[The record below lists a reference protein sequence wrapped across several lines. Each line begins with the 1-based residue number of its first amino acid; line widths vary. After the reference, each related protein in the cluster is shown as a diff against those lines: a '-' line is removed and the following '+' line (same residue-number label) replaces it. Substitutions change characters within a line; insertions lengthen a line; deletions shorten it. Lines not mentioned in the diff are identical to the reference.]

1 MSVVNEWTKKI
12 AEAAVP
18 EEIDLAPS
26 IAHAFFS
33 GGKER
38 KQLFQREKKKNVQ
51 GAFGVAEITLILP
64 LILQALVSST
74 TALSTFISSPGLNN
88 FLTALNT
95 TFSFR
100 DLGKRKQKVAS
111 LPDNPFL
118 PLKNVLLTISSEL
131 HSMGLPEEESD
142 LITFRVLMKLLED
155 SAGAS
160 QFIQKIA
167 DET

>member
-38 KQLFQREKKKNVQ
+38 KQLFQREKKNVQ
-51 GAFGVAEITLILP
+51 GAFGVAEATLILP
-64 LILQALVSST
+64 FILQALVSSA
-74 TALSTFISSPGLNN
+74 TALSTFISSTGLNS

-95 TFSFR
+95 TFSFQ
-100 DLGKRKQKVAS
+100 DVGKRKEKVAS

-118 PLKNVLLTISSEL
+118 PLKNVVLTISSEL
-131 HSMGLPEEESD
+131 HSMGLSEEESD
-142 LITFRVLMKLLED
+142 LISFRVLMKLLED
-155 SAGAS
+155 SAGAL

-167 DET
+167 KET

>member
-1 MSVVNEWTKKI
+1 MSVVNEWTQRI

-38 KQLFQREKKKNVQ
+38 KQLFQREKKNVQ
-51 GAFGVAEITLILP
+51 GAFGIAEITLILP
-64 LILQALVSST
+64 LILQALVS
-74 TALSTFISSPGLNN
+74 TFISSTELNS

-100 DLGKRKQKVAS
+100 DLAKRKQKVAS
-111 LPDNPFL
+111 LPDSPFL
-118 PLKNVLLTISSEL
+118 PLKNVLLTISGEL
-131 HSMGLPEEESD
+131 HSMGLSEEESD
-142 LITFRVLMKLLED
+142 LITFRVLIKLLED

-167 DET
+167 KET

>member
-1 MSVVNEWTKKI
+1 MIVTDEWTKKI

-26 IAHAFFS
+26 IARAFFS
-33 GGKER
+33 GEKER
-38 KQLFQREKKKNVQ
+38 KQLFQREKKNVQ
-51 GAFGVAEITLILP
+51 GAFGVAEATLILP
-64 LILQALVSST
+64 FILQALVYST
-74 TALSTFISSPGLNN
+74 TALSTFISSTGLNS

-100 DLGKRKQKVAS
+100 DLAKSKQEVAS
-111 LPDNPFL
+111 LPDNQFL
-118 PLKNVLLTISSEL
+118 PLKNVLLTISGEL
-131 HSMGLPEEESD
+131 HSMGMSEEESD
-142 LITFRVLMKLLED
+142 LISFRVLMKLLED

-167 DET
+167 KET

>member
-38 KQLFQREKKKNVQ
+38 KQLFQREKKNVQ
-51 GAFGVAEITLILP
+51 GAFGVAEATLILP
-64 LILQALVSST
+64 FILQALVYST
-74 TALSTFISSPGLNN
+74 TALSTFISSTGLNS

-95 TFSFR
+95 TFSFH
-100 DLGKRKQKVAS
+100 DLCKRKQKVAS

-118 PLKNVLLTISSEL
+118 PLKNVLLTISGEL
-131 HSMGLPEEESD
+131 HSMGMSEEESD
-142 LITFRVLMKLLED
+142 LISFRVLMKLLED

-167 DET
+167 KET

>member
-38 KQLFQREKKKNVQ
+38 KQLFQREKKNVQ

-64 LILQALVSST
+64 SILQALAYSA
-74 TALSTFISSPGLNN
+74 TALSTFISSTELNS
-88 FLTALNT
+88 FRTALNT

-100 DLGKRKQKVAS
+100 ELGKRKQKVAS
-111 LPDNPFL
+111 LPDDPFL
-118 PLKNVLLTISSEL
+118 PLKNVLLVISSEL
-131 HSMGLPEEESD
+131 HSRGLPEEESD

-167 DET
+167 NET

>member
-38 KQLFQREKKKNVQ
+38 KQLFQREKKNVQ
-51 GAFGVAEITLILP
+51 GAFGVAEITLVLP
-64 LILQALVSST
+64 LILQALVSSA
-74 TALSTFISSPGLNN
+74 TALSTFISSPGLNS

-167 DET
+167 KEV

>member
-1 MSVVNEWTKKI
+1 MSVVNEWTQKI

-38 KQLFQREKKKNVQ
+38 KQLFQREQKNVQ
-51 GAFGVAEITLILP
+51 GAFGIAEMTLILP
-64 LILQALVSST
+64 LILQALVYSAT
-74 TALSTFISSPGLNN
+74 TLSTFISSTELNS

-100 DLGKRKQKVAS
+100 DLAKRKQKVAS
-111 LPDNPFL
+111 LPDAPFL
-118 PLKNVLLTISSEL
+118 PLKNVLLTISGEL
-131 HSMGLPEEESD
+131 HSMGLSEEESD

-167 DET
+167 KET

>member
-1 MSVVNEWTKKI
+1 MSVVDEWTKKI

-38 KQLFQREKKKNVQ
+38 KQLFQREKKNVQ
-51 GAFGVAEITLILP
+51 GAFGIAEIALILP
-64 LILQALVSST
+64 LILQALVYSAT
-74 TALSTFISSPGLNN
+74 TLSTFISSTELNS

-100 DLGKRKQKVAS
+100 ELAKRKQKVAA
-111 LPDNPFL
+111 LPDDPFL
-118 PLKNVLLTISSEL
+118 PLKNVLLIISGEL

-142 LITFRVLMKLLED
+142 LITFRILMKLLED

-167 DET
+167 KET